1 MITVNLQSINKIT
14 ALKRQGE
21 DSPFVTIKVQ
31 TKDSL
36 GGVTFFLDNI
46 GEAWLLLDAAQDAVD
61 LLQER
66 EA

>member
-1 MITVNLQSINKIT
+1 
-14 ALKRQGE
+14 LKRQGE